1 MKNNI
6 LILGGGYIGTHLN
19 KVLNTSNTVTILT
32 KGEINYNNSYH
43 FKKYLSNNSYDY
55 VINCSGFCGKPNVDQ
70 AEIEKEKCWELNV
83 TGPTSVNSICRELSI
98 PYIHV
103 SSGCIYTGYDKLW
116 AEKDTPNFG
125 VFNNTSSFY
134 SKSKH
139 AYELSNSN
147 YGLTIRI
154 RMPFDNDV
162 KCNRSILYKLL
173 KYNNI
178 IDFRNSKT
186 YIPDLCSF
194 IQSYIL
200 QQNNNN
206 DIINFVNPDALF
218 TKEVVDLLTEAG
230 KVNYKWNYVSM
241 DDLDITAGRS
251 NCVLSTTKLI
261 ENYNY
266 TPLTETTAIRKA
278 LNLH

>member
-1 MKNNI
+1 
-6 LILGGGYIGTHLN
+6 
-19 KVLNTSNTVTILT
+19 
-32 KGEINYNNSYH
+32 
-43 FKKYLSNNSYDY
+43 
-55 VINCSGFCGKPNVDQ
+55 
-70 AEIEKEKCWELNV
+70 
-83 TGPTSVNSICRELSI
+83 
-98 PYIHV
+98 
-103 SSGCIYTGYDKLW
+103 
-116 AEKDTPNFG
+116 
-125 VFNNTSSFY
+125 
-134 SKSKH
+134 
-139 AYELSNSN
+139 
-147 YGLTIRI
+147 
-154 RMPFDNDV
+154 MPFDDDV
-162 KCNRSILYKLL
+162 TCNRSILYKLL

-230 KVNYKWNYVSM
+230 KINYKWNYVSM
-241 DDLDITAGRS
+241 NDLDITAARS
-251 NCVLSTTKLI
+251 NCVLSTTKLK

-266 TPLTETTAIRKA
+266 TPLTETAAIRKA